1 MAMDTAAREKM
12 PLEDAHDAD
21 AERWSAIGHYE
32 AIAASSR
39 RMLDAARREDWDAV
53 AREENACRA
62 LILALKRAHAAG
74 ETPIGRRPRL
84 ALMRAMLADDAE
96 IRELSEPW
104 LARLQTLLGG
114 RGAGPI
120 THR

>member
-1 MAMDTAAREKM
+1 MSPQDRS
-12 PLEDAHDAD
+12 DAST
-21 AERWSAIGHYE
+21 ERCAAIGHYE

-39 RMLDAARREDWDAV
+39 RMLDAARREDWDEV
-53 AREENACRA
+53 AREEEACRA

-74 ETPIGRRPRL
+74 TTPIGRRQKL

-96 IRELSEPW
+96 VRDLAEPW

-114 RGAGPI
+114 RGAGPV
-120 THR
+120 TRR

>member
-1 MAMDTAAREKM
+1 MSPQDG
-12 PLEDAHDAD
+12 PDANT
-21 AERWSAIGHYE
+21 ERWAAIGHYE

-39 RMLDAARREDWDAV
+39 RMLDAARREDWDEV
-53 AREENACRA
+53 AREEDACRA

-74 ETPIGRRPRL
+74 TTPIGRRQKL

-96 IRELSEPW
+96 VRELAEPW

-114 RGAGPI
+114 RGAGPV